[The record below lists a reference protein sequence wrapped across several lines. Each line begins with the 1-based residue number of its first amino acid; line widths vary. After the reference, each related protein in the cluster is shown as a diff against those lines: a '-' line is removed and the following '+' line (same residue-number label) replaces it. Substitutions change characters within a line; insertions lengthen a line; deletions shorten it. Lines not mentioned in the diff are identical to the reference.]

1 MIDEESG
8 EGLGSPGMRRAYNLG
23 RRKARIRKR
32 DQLAVAKGV
41 LWPEQISIAT
51 AFAEQ
56 IRKSPLIVPKIS
68 PDEESA

>member
-1 MIDEESG
+1 
-8 EGLGSPGMRRAYNLG
+8 MRRSYNLG

-32 DQLAVAKGV
+32 DRLAVAKGV
-41 LWPEQISIAT
+41 LRPEQVSLAA

-56 IRKSPLIVPKIS
+56 IRKSPLILPEIG